1 MAEIVEPALNLKTR
15 TVKLGYAQRA
25 AAHYASQTD
34 VDEAFTCGTAAVQ
47 AAVQG
52 QSGYMVK
59 LVRESDEPYRWTT
72 GLQPL
77 DDIANVEH
85 FIPRDW
91 IAEDGWLPNEKFETY
106 ARPLIQGELH
116 CPPRAGCRL
125 LPGSRKLPW
134 RKNYRPARPRVR

>member
-1 MAEIVEPALNLKTR
+1 V
-15 TVKLGYAQRA
+15 
-25 AAHYASQTD
+25 QT
-34 VDEAFTCGTAAVQ
+34 
-47 AAVQG
+47 AVQG

-77 DDIANVEH
+77 DDIANLEH

-91 IAEDGWLPNEKFETY
+91 ISEDGWLPNEKFETY

-116 CPPRAGCRL
+116 LPTKGGLPAFARL
-125 LPGSRKLPW
+125 KKIAVEKKLP
-134 RKNYRPARPRVR
+134 AREA